1 MNPPTPITN
10 DLTHRVIGSAMRVHS
25 RLGFGFLESVYRNAL
40 LHELHKNGLQAQS
53 EQSIQVY
60 YDGVLVGDFK
70 GDIIVEGTIILE
82 LKAVENLQKIH
93 EVQLVNYLNATG
105 KEVGLLL
112 NFGAQ
117 SLEFKK
123 KFRRPKDQTGLM
135 GLTGWLLIWILQLL
149 GRVS

>member
-1 MNPPTPITN
+1 MKPTTPVTH
-10 DLTHRVIGSAMRVHS
+10 DLTHKIIGSAMRVHS

-40 LHELHKNGLQAQS
+40 LHELHKNCLQAQS
-53 EQSIQVY
+53 EQAIQVY

-70 GDIIVEGTIILE
+70 ADIIVEGTIILE

-105 KEVGLLL
+105 TEVGLLL
-112 NFGAQ
+112 NFGAA

-123 KFRRPKDQTGLM
+123 KFRRPKDQTGLT
-135 GLTGWLLIWILQLL
+135 GLTGYLLIWLLQLL
-149 GRVS
+149 GRIS